1 LGERM
6 TQKIVLTEANVQFLN
21 KISDLSDQIITQC
34 DQCGTCSGSCPMV
47 EEMDITPSQI
57 MRMVQLG
64 LQEVLE
70 TKAMWVCA
78 SCFACT
84 VRCPRGLDLSRVAEA
99 LRQVTLRQ
107 AVDYLNIK
115 NIPDDEIERLP
126 QIALVSCGRKFTG

>member
-1 LGERM
+1 MIR
-6 TQKIVLTEANVQFLN
+6 KIILTSDNVDFLN
-21 KISDLSDQIITQC
+21 KINELSDQIITKC

-47 EEMDITPSQI
+47 AEMDITPSQM

-64 LQEVLE
+64 RQEVMDS
-70 TKAMWVCA
+70 KAMWVCA

-99 LRQVTLRQ
+99 LRQVNLRL
-107 AVDYLNIK
+107 AIDYIDIK

-126 QIALVSCGRKFTG
+126 QIAMVSGGRKFTG